1 MDISSEEEAS
11 AWGMWRPDPP
21 EPPRVE
27 TFLRS
32 SPVVARYLMEGGYAG
47 QEPNA
52 ACAMSLLR
60 TPGYIEAIGA
70 MHRASYRDQLTQLVR
85 FRQSIAE
92 EEEQEE
98 EEVSNPSLDSEDACS
113 MVKAP
118 GTLGILR
125 TPVGVLDSDAEE
137 EARIMEDLDVTPQEC
152 LKDASLLPEIV
163 FDEPEVLETVPG
175 PPGSLTQGQNTPMVA
190 DAETL
195 TSDIVSQQ
203 ELRFESANFERF
215 LISKGITKMVVRQ
228 AMESTDMR
236 PRNRH
241 AVFRLH
247 VLRQYSGCLNSLE
260 GLKPAEVSLLESL
273 YPRPLPPLFEGGTSQ
288 FSNVAEMQ
296 AYVNRL
302 NAELEQGAAALTPAV
317 KAMPQ
322 VPLSLRPGFIG
333 PKRPRPS
340 EPMGPP
346 PGRPRVGR
354 PGAVL
359 PPASGV
365 SVGALQRE
373 NLAERMQIPFGGIEG
388 ARSKAAGPPLPFASA
403 YPANILQK
411 VARARAEA
419 LIRAKRGRS
428 TGSAQP
434 PTPSEV
440 SVPASR
446 MESGFDPVEV
456 IAEETATDMNAEVGE
471 GSDFGAVAQRA
482 RMTIAE
488 ARQELGLL
496 PALTPATSLT
506 AADIV
511 EIFNPP

>member
-1 MDISSEEEAS
+1 
-11 AWGMWRPDPP
+11 
-21 EPPRVE
+21 
-27 TFLRS
+27 
-32 SPVVARYLMEGGYAG
+32 MEGGYAG

-52 ACAMSLLR
+52 AWAMSLLR

-70 MHRASYRDQLTQLVR
+70 MHRASYRDQLGQLVR

-113 MVKAP
+113 VVKAP

-125 TPVGVLDSDAEE
+125 TLVGVLDSDAEE
-137 EARIMEDLDVTPQEC
+137 EARIMEDLDMTPQEC

-203 ELRFESANFERF
+203 ELRFESANSGRF

-228 AMESTDMR
+228 AMESTDMH

-260 GLKPAEVSLLESL
+260 GLKPAEVPLLESL
-273 YPRPLPPLFEGGTSQ
+273 YPRPLPPLFEGGTLQ

-302 NAELEQGAAALTPAV
+302 NAELERGAAALTPAV
-317 KAMPQ
+317 KAMPTG
-322 VPLSLRPGFIG
+322 SLVSSTRIYRPETAKTI
-333 PKRPRPS
+333 RTN
-340 EPMGPP
+340 
-346 PGRPRVGR
+346 
-354 PGAVL
+354 GASSGET
-359 PPASGV
+359 ACWQAWSGV
-365 SVGALQRE
+365 ASSFWCFRWSFAEGEFGRE
-373 NLAERMQIPFGGIEG
+373 DADSFWRDRGSSIQGGRAAFAICFSLSGQYPPESCSCTCRSFDSCQERAFD
-388 ARSKAAGPPLPFASA
+388 RFCSA
-403 YPANILQK
+403 P
-411 VARARAEA
+411 
-419 LIRAKRGRS
+419 
-428 TGSAQP
+428 
-434 PTPSEV
+434 
-440 SVPASR
+440 
-446 MESGFDPVEV
+446 
-456 IAEETATDMNAEVGE
+456 
-471 GSDFGAVAQRA
+471 VAQRA